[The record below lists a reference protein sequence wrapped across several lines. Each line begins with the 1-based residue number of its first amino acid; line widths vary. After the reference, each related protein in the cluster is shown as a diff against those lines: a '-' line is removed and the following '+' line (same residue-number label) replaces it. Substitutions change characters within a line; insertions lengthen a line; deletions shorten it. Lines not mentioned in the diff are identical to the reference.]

1 MGVLPVPWLSA
12 NDRFSRANTFPKH
25 TMKFL
30 QDSPFV
36 LAYEGVHPTLKGPV
50 RRSEPGSAVLGRV
63 TLGGQAV
70 LEPFAVLR
78 GDGHVVNVGEEL
90 HLGLHSTVHIS
101 HALYGATLGDRV
113 TVGTNSVVHAC
124 TVGDNCVIQDCVSV
138 LDGAMIGNGSV
149 VAAGSVVFPRKI
161 LPPGHWCEGSPAVPI
176 RPVDTAELNALHE
189 CIRADTRMGSMV
201 ETPKSSRSIMPRGDK
216 CGYVAATVT
225 GIGDIRMD
233 EGSSLWFGCIIEAAD
248 LGVTIATGSNIQ
260 DNTVLRSSERAVTI
274 GKDSTIGH
282 NVLLHDCVIGA
293 RVLVGMGSTLAPGT
307 IVRDNVVI
315 AAGSSTTRGQVLDS
329 GWMWAGR
336 PARPISRL
344 DERMGQLIQQSAA
357 IYREYALEFAV
368 NQAAALRAMAGRKT
382 GPANVS

>member
-1 MGVLPVPWLSA
+1 
-12 NDRFSRANTFPKH
+12 
-25 TMKFL
+25 MKFL

-36 LAYEGVHPTLKGPV
+36 LAYEGVHPVLKGPV

-78 GDGHVVNVGEEL
+78 GDGHVVSAGEEL

-113 TVGTNSVVHAC
+113 TVGANSVVHAC
-124 TVGDNCVIQDCVSV
+124 TVGDHCVIQDGVSV
-138 LDGAMIGNGSV
+138 LDGAMIGNASV

-176 RPVDTAELNALHE
+176 RPVDTAELNALHAGM
-189 CIRADTRMGSMV
+189 RADARAGSLAA
-201 ETPKSSRSIMPRGDK
+201 TALSTGLIRPRGDQ

-225 GIGDIRMD
+225 GIGEIRMD
-233 EGSSLWFGCIIEAAD
+233 QGSSLWFGCVIEAAE
-248 LGVTIATGSNIQ
+248 LGVTIAAGSNIQ

-274 GKDSTIGH
+274 GQDSTIGH

-336 PARPISRL
+336 PARPMARL
-344 DERMGQLIQQSAA
+344 DQRMGQLIEQSAA
-357 IYREYALEFAV
+357 IYRQYALEFAV
-368 NQAAALRAMAGRKT
+368 NQAAALRAMASQETK
-382 GPANVS
+382 PSHVS